1 MGGALGGSSSRAATS
16 ATVSGPE
23 IVAAIAGVI
32 ARLTGVIA
40 LAMDSA
46 RRVTVLTG
54 VVGRSLPAGSPQ
66 TGNLGPGQTRQCH
79 TSGHGD
85 RHRPMRGNF
94 HWPDS
99 TSKYLKEKLKG
110 VTIY

>member
-1 MGGALGGSSSRAATS
+1 
-16 ATVSGPE
+16 
-23 IVAAIAGVI
+23 
-32 ARLTGVIA
+32 
-40 LAMDSA
+40 
-46 RRVTVLTG
+46 
-54 VVGRSLPAGSPQ
+54 
-66 TGNLGPGQTRQCH
+66 LGPGQTRQCH